1 MKNAYFHVI
10 RGAHGDPFLMFIE
23 ESADRGSAWAGGKA
37 YIYVPGEDPADIGTW
52 DQNMLFEAEISGDF
66 HCEEGGIEAF
76 LSENGRAGLYV
87 DRLDYEQNMGKLQDV
102 EILHENAGYLL
113 LGR

>member
-1 MKNAYFHVI
+1 MVLP
-10 RGAHGDPFLMFIE
+10 GP
-23 ESADRGSAWAGGKA
+23 GGKA

-76 LSENGRAGLYV
+76 LSENGRAVLYV